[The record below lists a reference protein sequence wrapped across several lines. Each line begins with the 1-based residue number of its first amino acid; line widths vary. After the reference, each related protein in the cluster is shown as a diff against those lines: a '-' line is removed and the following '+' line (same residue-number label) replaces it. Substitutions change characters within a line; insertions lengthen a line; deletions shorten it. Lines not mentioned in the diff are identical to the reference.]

1 MPMHRLAGIG
11 IDIWEQG
18 GGRPILFLHGAGGFR
33 GTEPFLE
40 PLTQGRRLIAPSHP
54 GFGDSDLPVWMD
66 KVGDIAMVYLDLL
79 DSIGHAEI
87 DIIGCSFGGWVALE
101 LAVLAPRRIG
111 GLVLVAPAGLR
122 IIGNDPPNLFTVDD
136 DDRARLLYHD
146 AARYKPDPTR
156 MDAVDAA
163 RAWRDRQSFA
173 RFAKD
178 PYLHNPKLPHW
189 LHRLRSPALL
199 MRGASDG
206 LITADHLE
214 AMGKLLPDARVATIP
229 NAGHLPQIEQAGLFV
244 ELTQAFLRG
253 EL

>member
-1 MPMHRLAGIG
+1 MPMHRLGGIG

-18 GGRPILFLHGAGGFR
+18 GGPPLLFLHGAGGFR

-54 GFGDSDLPVWMD
+54 GFGDSDLPDWMD
-66 KVGDIAMVYLDLL
+66 KVSEIALVYLDLL
-79 DSIGHAEI
+79 DRIGHAEV
-87 DIIGCSFGGWVALE
+87 DLIGCSFGGWVGLE
-101 LAVLAPRRIG
+101 LAVLAPHRIRG
-111 GLVLVAPAGLR
+111 MVLVAPAGLAVE
-122 IIGNDPPNLFTVDD
+122 GCEPPNLFSVDD
-136 DDRARLLYHD
+136 DERARLLYHD
-146 AARYKPDPTR
+146 ATRYRPDPTR

-189 LHRLRSPALL
+189 LHRLRSPTLL
-199 MRGASDG
+199 IRGASDG
-206 LITADHLE
+206 LITAEHLD
-214 AMGKLLPDARVATIP
+214 GIGNLLPETRIATIP
-229 NAGHLPQIEQAGLFV
+229 NAGHLPQIEQPALFV